1 MTGVRRGAFRVLV
14 WAVATAASVTLSW
27 FGVHSVLRGTAYDL
41 PRALP
46 ITGVPT
52 SSPPPAAPSPT
63 RRPTPEPTP
72 TAATPPAARTTARP
86 PAHPA
91 RSAPS
96 PSATPSPD
104 AGTVRAWTMHGG
116 RVVLDLA
123 PASASL
129 VSATPDQGWQ
139 MQLWTSQPGW
149 LRVTF
154 TSASGSAAS
163 TVICTWNGHP
173 PTVQAFES

>member
-1 MTGVRRGAFRVLV
+1 MLV

-27 FGVHSVLRGTAYDL
+27 FGVRSVLRGTAYDL

-52 SSPPPAAPSPT
+52 SSPPPAAPSPSHHRT
-63 RRPTPEPTP
+63 PRPTP
-72 TAATPPAARTTARP
+72 PAGPSPARTATRP

-91 RSAPS
+91 GRTPSA
-96 PSATPSPD
+96 SATPSPD
-104 AGTVRAWTMHGG
+104 AGTVRAWTMAGG
-116 RVVLDLA
+116 RVVLDLG

-129 VSATPDQGWQ
+129 VSATPNQGWQ
-139 MQLWTSQPGW
+139 MRLWTSQPGW

-163 TVICTWNGHP
+163 TVICAWNGHP